1 MINYEKFNDK
11 LKAKFNNLPRLVTE
25 DLIRFWFIESQNLSV
40 PSVTIEKPYENLGIK
55 SDFKE
60 RITSRARAD
69 LYDEQSDTVIEFKY
83 HKKIKSSDSCKTTN
97 MGEVFRDLNRLSV
110 LNNKEK
116 YLIYV
121 FDSEMMDYYNKY
133 EIANIF
139 KIAEKLDLNIPSDI
153 KASKNSHKE
162 FYKTAFSSFDDNC
175 KDFSEF
181 TYTVKTEYSNKI
193 TTVMEKDNKPNTFY
207 IKVYK
212 VT

>member
-1 MINYEKFNDK
+1 MINYEKINDK
-11 LKAKFNNLPRLVTE
+11 LKTKFNNIPHLVTE
-25 DLIRFWFIESQNLSV
+25 DLIRFWFIESQNLSI
-40 PSVTIEKPYENLGIK
+40 PSTTIEKPYENLEIK
-55 SDFKE
+55 SKFKE
-60 RITSRARAD
+60 HITIRARAD
-69 LYDEQSDTVIEFKY
+69 LYDEQSDVVIEFKY
-83 HKKIKSSDSCKTTN
+83 HKKISTSDSCKTTN
-97 MGEVFRDLNRLSV
+97 MGEVFRELNRLSV
-110 LNNKEK
+110 LNNTKK

-139 KIAEKLDLNIPSDI
+139 NIAEKSDLKIPSDI

-181 TYTVKTEYSNKI
+181 TYTVKTEYSNTI
-193 TTVMEKDNKPNTFY
+193 TTVMGKDDKPNTFY